1 MAGRFDARAGRF
13 KETHANMI
21 ERTKKYLKPGDIV
34 LDFGC
39 ATGTVA
45 IELAGY
51 VKEIHGIDVSSKMIE
66 AARRKASECTNHTL
80 SFSHATLFDGSLNI
94 GSFDVIL
101 AFNVL
106 HFLEDK
112 EMGMQRIHQLLKPGG
127 LCISATGCLG
137 EKGGLLRIYI
147 ILAMRLGRV
156 PPMRFFT
163 IPELEESFTGGNL
176 HILETAYL
184 NRDTG
189 KTPNYFIVA
198 QKSEEEHPSG

>member
-1 MAGRFDARAGRF
+1 MAGKFDARADRF
-13 KETHANMI
+13 KETHAHMI
-21 ERTKKYLKPGDIV
+21 ERTKKYLKSSDMV
-34 LDFGC
+34 LDVGC

-51 VKEIHGIDVSSKMIE
+51 VKEIHGIDISSQMIE
-66 AARRKASECTNHTL
+66 DARRKVTGCTIQNLH
-80 SFSHATLFDGSLNI
+80 FSHATLFDERLKI

-106 HFLEDK
+106 HFFEDK
-112 EMGMQRIHQLLKPGG
+112 ERGMQRIYTLLKPGG

-163 IPELEESFTGGNL
+163 IPELENSFTRGNL

-189 KTPNYFIVA
+189 KTPNYYIVA
-198 QKSEEEHPSG
+198 QKGEEEPPSG

>member
-80 SFSHATLFDGSLNI
+80 SFSHAILFDGSLNI

-112 EMGMQRIHQLLKPGG
+112 EMGMQRIYQLLKPGG

-147 ILAMRLGRV
+147 ILAMILGRV

-198 QKSEEEHPSG
+198 QKSEEEHPSA